1 VPIIPLPTGAAAPT
15 FRRITVRTSRR
26 SHRWL
31 LAAAA
36 ATALLIA
43 ACGSDGPT
51 DDESTEPAETEGG
64 EATEDESDDAAGE
77 AEDGEQA
84 ADQGPITVY
93 SGRNEDFVGFIFED
107 FEAATGIEVE
117 VRYCDTAELAATIV
131 EEGAASPADV
141 YFAQDAGALGALQAE
156 GLLTGLPDDV
166 LSSVEPTFRSREDQ
180 WTGTTGRVRVIAY
193 NTDTVDAAELPDSV
207 LQLTEPEWEGRIGW
221 APTNG
226 SFQSFVT
233 ALRQTEGEDVAREWL
248 EGIIANGAVEY
259 PNNTGIVEGI
269 SRGEVDVG
277 ITNHYYLYR
286 FLAEDPDFPVA
297 NHYLPGDI
305 GGLVNIAGVGVLASS
320 DSQEAAFELV
330 RYLLS
335 EEVQTYFG
343 QNADTIEFPVVAG
356 VEAPDLPSLEEIDP
370 PDVDLSDLQDL
381 QGTLELLQ
389 EVGALS

>member
-1 VPIIPLPTGAAAPT
+1 
-15 FRRITVRTSRR
+15 VRTSRR

-31 LAAAA
+31 LAAIA
-36 ATALLIA
+36 ATALLVA
-43 ACGSDGPT
+43 ACGGDEAT
-51 DDESTEPAETEGG
+51 DDASTEPTETETD
-64 EATEDESDDAAGE
+64 ETAEDESDDASSDDASSE
-77 AEDGEQA
+77 AEDGGEA
-84 ADQGPITVY
+84 GDLGPITVY

-117 VRYCDTAELAATIV
+117 VRYGDTAELAATIV
-131 EEGAASPADV
+131 EEGPASPADV
-141 YFAQDAGALGALQAE
+141 FFAQDAGALGALQAE
-156 GLLTGLPDDV
+156 GLLVELPDDV
-166 LSSVEPTFRSREDQ
+166 LASVEPTFRSREDQ

-193 NTDTVDAAELPDSV
+193 NTDAVDASELPDSV
-207 LQLTEPEWEGRIGW
+207 LQLAEPEWEGRIGW

-233 ALRQTEGEDVAREWL
+233 ALRKAEGEDVAREWL
-248 EGIIANGAVEY
+248 EGMIANGAVEY

-277 ITNHYYLYR
+277 VTNHYYLYR

-320 DSQEAAFELV
+320 GNQEAAFELV

-343 QNADTIEFPVVAG
+343 QNADTIEFPVIDG
-356 VEAPDLPSLEEIDP
+356 VEAPELPSLEEIDP